1 MMDLENLKFFKSL
14 LSGIKIIC
22 LFVKVDQNVYKTANK
37 SASLQTNQ
45 MLLSSNQ
52 LELSPRSFTY
62 LFKKVETTMR

>member
-52 LELSPRSFTY
+52 LELSPWSFTY

>member
-1 MMDLENLKFFKSL
+1 MDLENLKFFKSL

-37 SASLQTNQ
+37 SASLQNNQ

>member
-1 MMDLENLKFFKSL
+1 MDLENLKFFKSL

-22 LFVKVDQNVYKTANK
+22 LFVKVDQNVYKTVNK

>member
-1 MMDLENLKFFKSL
+1 MDLENLKFFKSL

-62 LFKKVETTMR
+62 LFKKIETTMR

>member
-1 MMDLENLKFFKSL
+1 MDLENLKFFKSL

-52 LELSPRSFTY
+52 LELSPRSFTN

>member
-1 MMDLENLKFFKSL
+1 MDLENLKFFKSL

>member
-1 MMDLENLKFFKSL
+1 MDLENLKFFKSL

-45 MLLSSNQ
+45 MLFSSNQ

>member
-1 MMDLENLKFFKSL
+1 MVNLENLKFLKHL

-22 LFVKVDQNVYKTANK
+22 LFVKVDQNVYKTADK

-52 LELSPRSFTY
+52 LELCP
-62 LFKKVETTMR
+62 